1 MRRQPQQ
8 KALHTGGIMEW
19 RYKHAS
25 RDDGIETVELDHHA
39 VLPEVRQ
46 DLYASLVLVEL
57 TGRETGWCGGK

>member
-1 MRRQPQQ
+1 
-8 KALHTGGIMEW
+8 MEW